1 MRSRVSRERLEE
13 LRAHA
18 DRMAQIGIDVVELGE
33 PYEWDST
40 PPESYERGE
49 VAFHAHL
56 RIAREGS
63 DAEPCELCACYQ
75 ALPTPEQMLVI
86 GDTDARRRSQQV
98 SNVLSQAPHEGDME
112 GTVPVV
118 SCHTVQDGKRVV
130 RRVLSVVRLQAL
142 DECRSL
148 RRDSKELAPLITA
161 FGRSSVVLEKGEMAP
176 IDADGEAVVLSRL
189 LMVGL
194 DECPDKVLQS
204 GSSVV
209 QALADQHAKEGRDRL
224 SVLDVR
230 GVPAALKIDIYRS
243 HEGFSLREPAVF
255 GIEGAQAFIRP
266 VELCFQWD
274 GEGHALLSS

>member
-1 MRSRVSRERLEE
+1 MPSRVSRERLEE

-18 DRMAQIGIDVVELGE
+18 DRMAQIGIDVVEIGE

-40 PPESYERGE
+40 PSERYERGE
-49 VAFHAHL
+49 IAFHTHL
-56 RIAREGS
+56 RIAREGN
-63 DAEPCELCACYQ
+63 DAEPCELCARYQ

-86 GDTDARRRSQQV
+86 GDTDARRRSQQALD
-98 SNVLSQAPHEGDME
+98 VLSQPSCEGDVE
-112 GTVPVV
+112 STVPVV
-118 SCHTVQDGKRVV
+118 SCHMVKDGKRVV
-130 RRVLSVVRLQAL
+130 RRVLSMVRLQAL
-142 DECRSL
+142 DECSSSD
-148 RRDSKELAPLITA
+148 RDPKELAPLVTA
-161 FGRSSVVLEKGEMAP
+161 FGRSSVVLEKGEESP

-194 DECPDKVLQS
+194 DECPDKVLQ
-204 GSSVV
+204 GRASVV

-243 HEGFSLREPAVF
+243 YEGFSLREPAVF
-255 GIEGAQAFIRP
+255 VIEGAQAFVRP

-274 GEGHALLSS
+274 RDGHALLSS